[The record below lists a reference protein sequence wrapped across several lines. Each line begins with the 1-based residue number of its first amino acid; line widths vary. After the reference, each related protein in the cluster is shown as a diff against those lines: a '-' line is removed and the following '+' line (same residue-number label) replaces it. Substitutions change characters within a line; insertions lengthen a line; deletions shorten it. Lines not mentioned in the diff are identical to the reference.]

1 MFNTEGGGGGG
12 GGGEERDVAV
22 GTDCTLR
29 PVALVVTQQSPT
41 ATAAATPTPTAS
53 SDGAEAPVRRVVCSP
68 DLPVFPTFDE
78 SAADS
83 STGPDRVFKCSF
95 CQKTFS
101 QKNTYQNHLRS
112 HGKEGEDRYQCN
124 YCGKT
129 FAVPAR
135 LTRHYRTHTGEK
147 PYQCEYCKKS
157 FSVKENLSVHRRI
170 HTKER
175 PYKCDICERAFEHSG
190 KLHRHM
196 RIHTGER
203 PHKCAICQKTFI
215 QSGQL
220 VIHMRTH
227 TGEKP
232 YVCKSCGKGFTC
244 SKQLKVH
251 SRTHTGEKPYS
262 CEICG
267 KAFGYNHV
275 LKLHQVAHFG
285 EKVYKCTI
293 CNQTFTSKKTM
304 EGHIKSH
311 SEPAA
316 PHSNRPEER
325 SPEASV
331 GESSCA
337 SSTSDKENKM
347 DSTERIRTNIPSA
360 NSYSNSYIIQNNNN
374 SAVNNLL
381 DNGKNDRSEAAAPQ
395 PHPNIKELCQYLYPR
410 SPQHSTQQQQQ
421 QQHSMSSGLNPTLLA
436 AVAAAAANEER
447 QEPTSH
453 RDIVLMSPVPSSS
466 NSLHTIET
474 SSSLPVTEPPVY
486 LNPDPM
492 ASIQRRPAYQ
502 YQLHPLPECLQNR
515 PVLINLPL
523 RTSSSDG
530 SDGDPLLTP
539 PSSNPVSPVP
549 SSSPELVAIPELDAI
564 PTAAQVQVV
573 LPLRKRSKMIL
584 KSMESEVAAVRYSS
598 VIHYA
603 KAS

>member
-12 GGGEERDVAV
+12 GVSGGERDVAV

-29 PVALVVTQQSPT
+29 PVVATQHPS
-41 ATAAATPTPTAS
+41 TAAATPTPPAS
-53 SDGAEAPVRRVVCSP
+53 SDAAAEAPVRRVVCSP

-78 SAADS
+78 SAVDS
-83 STGPDRVFKCSF
+83 STGPDRLFKCSY
-95 CQKTFS
+95 CQKTFT

-316 PHSNRPEER
+316 PLSTRPEER
-325 SPEASV
+325 SPDASV
-331 GESSCA
+331 GGESSCA

-347 DSTERIRTNIPSA
+347 DTSERIRTNIPSA

-374 SAVNNLL
+374 NSAVNNLV
-381 DNGKNDRSEAAAPQ
+381 DNGKNDRSDVTPQ

-410 SPQHSTQQQQQ
+410 SPQHSTHQQ
-421 QQHSMSSGLNPTLLA
+421 SGLNPTLLA
-436 AVAAAAANEER
+436 VVAAAAANEER
-447 QEPTSH
+447 QQPTSH
-453 RDIVLMSPVPSSS
+453 REIVLMSPVPSSS
-466 NSLHTIET
+466 NNPLHTIET
-474 SSSLPVTEPPVY
+474 SSLPVTEPPVY

-492 ASIQRRPAYQ
+492 ASIQRRSAAAAAAYHQ
-502 YQLHPLPECLQNR
+502 YQVHPLPECLQNR
-515 PVLINLPL
+515 PVLINLPI
-523 RTSSSDG
+523 RSSDAD
-530 SDGDPLLTP
+530 SDRDGDPLLTP
-539 PSSNPVSPVP
+539 PSSNPVSPEP
-549 SSSPELVAIPELDAI
+549 SSSPELVVAIPQLDA
-564 PTAAQVQVV
+564 PTAQM